1 MNELHEIMKTQSSD
15 INYND
20 AYNQKKKKKWEE
32 ERKNRNYILAHLN
45 CFEEVIIVSKL
56 F

>member
-20 AYNQKKKKKWEE
+20 AYNQKKKKMRGRKEE
-32 ERKNRNYILAHLN
+32 Q
-45 CFEEVIIVSKL
+45 KL
-56 F
+56 YFGPP

>member
-20 AYNQKKKKKWEE
+20 AYNQKKKKK
-32 ERKNRNYILAHLN
+32 ERKKGRT
-45 CFEEVIIVSKL
+45 EIIFWPTLIVLKK
-56 F
+56 